1 MVSIGCLSFA
11 HVHGPSYAS
20 CVNALPEA
28 ALAGI
33 ADEDL
38 SRAREMADRFST
50 KCFDSFEALVDSDI
64 DAVIIASDNKMH
76 LPLTKLAAS
85 RGKHVLCEKP
95 LARTLAEAREM
106 IDVCRDAGVLLATAF
121 PCRFIPAVNRL
132 RALQADG
139 LLGRISAIRGTNQG
153 SMPGSWFTDLDR
165 AGGGAVI
172 DHTVHV
178 ADLMRWIL
186 GCEATEIYAETDTL
200 FHDIPADD
208 TGMISM
214 RFENGCIATLD
225 TSWSRPPKSFPTWGN
240 VTMKLVTDKGTVEI
254 DSFNQKADFFSEASA
269 KGHHLYF
276 GDGMDLG
283 LVSNFVEAV
292 AGRAEI
298 SATGHDG
305 LKALEIA
312 LAAYESSRRKAPVA
326 LPLD

>member
-1 MVSIGCLSFA
+1 MGIE
-11 HVHGPSYAS
+11 P
-20 CVNALPEA
+20 A
-28 ALAGI
+28 ANPDPIPRGTRGT
-33 ADEDL
+33 
-38 SRAREMADRFST
+38 RA
-50 KCFDSFEALVDSDI
+50 C
-64 DAVIIASDNKMH
+64 
-76 LPLTKLAAS
+76 AAS
-85 RGKHVLCEKP
+85 LTTRLTCSVVAGKTITSGCPSANVP
-95 LARTLAEAREM
+95 
-106 IDVCRDAGVLLATAF
+106 
-121 PCRFIPAVNRL
+121 RFIPAVNRL

-153 SMPGSWFTDLDR
+153 TMPGSWFTDLDR

-178 ADLMRWIL
+178 ADLMRWLL
-186 GCEATEIYAETDTL
+186 GCDATEVYAETDTL

-254 DSFNQKADFFSEASA
+254 DSFNQKADFFTEASA

-276 GDGMDLG
+276 GDDIDLA
-283 LVSNFVEAV
+283 LVNNFVETV

-305 LKALEIA
+305 LKALEVA
-312 LAAYESSRRKAPVA
+312 LAAYESSRDKAPVA